1 MLLSR
6 GFMSSVIF
14 CIHLFLPTHC
24 MQMLE
29 SFFFLSISGSFV
41 SLSLL
46 MSLCVFVFFLC
57 LFEVFLVCVYLWYL
71 PSPVVLSF
79 LFDVDLKIRPGVSRV
94 SWRAGLDFLR
104 VLRLPTTA
112 VSVWC
117 GCKVDEAFQGIKQKD
132 A

>member
-57 LFEVFLVCVYLWYL
+57 LFEVFLFLLWFVSIYGICRL
-71 PSPVVLSF
+71 LWCF
-79 LFDVDLKIRPGVSRV
+79 LFSLM
-94 SWRAGLDFLR
+94 
-104 VLRLPTTA
+104 
-112 VSVWC
+112 
-117 GCKVDEAFQGIKQKD
+117 
-132 A
+132 